1 MRHRPWSATAVGLLA
16 ATVAVTSSASA
27 AAQPVPDP
35 ERVPE
40 KVTGVPE
47 PAQGVPAA
55 PPSADRSAAV
65 PDATLAARL
74 QSRSEALVPSLGG
87 RVVDVDSGESVWSRG
102 GPVGLRPA
110 SSTRVLTALSAV
122 QVLGADYRFRTRVL
136 QPKTHD
142 DRVYLEG
149 RGDPTMSTARLKSLA
164 TSTAN
169 RLDAQGVKDI
179 YLRVDDSFFPAPTSA
194 HGWEAGDVPEY
205 VAPVRA
211 LVVDQKNSMD
221 TSMQA
226 AKVYADALRARGI
239 GIRSTTRMK
248 APATARQVTYRTSP
262 VLRTVIADML
272 RVSQNDYAEALAW
285 TTALEAGGSRTWEA
299 VNWRTRREVARYGI
313 TTSGMKLYD
322 GSGLSRANRISA
334 TTLSSLMAKLYTDR
348 QMKPIVF
355 RDDALPIAG
364 RTGTLENRF
373 GTPPSSCAV
382 GRVRAKTG
390 SLRDTTVLTGIATGT
405 DGRTRAF
412 AFLSGDR
419 DNTAAVRQRIDELAA
434 TTVTCM

>member
-87 RVVDVDSGESVWSRG
+87 RVVDVDSGRSVWSRG

-110 SSTRVLTALSAV
+110 SSTKVLTALSAV

>member
-110 SSTRVLTALSAV
+110 SSTKVLTALSAV